1 MGVARVRAHRAFTL
15 IELLVVIAIIAILI
29 GLLLPAIQK
38 VLEAAARMKCQ
49 NNLKQL
55 GLAVHTYHDAN
66 GMTPYTRF
74 SKKGNDNKTWA
85 VYLLPYLEQTALY
98 RQWNPAKSYY
108 QMTPTFSIALD
119 VFICPTRPRRT
130 GVYIDPTA
138 STNPNSG
145 YYSGACSD
153 YATNVG
159 NGTPVS
165 SSGTEVMDNCPSQHG
180 CNASNYK
187 PGPFTNPTNTI
198 KSVTFNNISDG
209 LSNTLLIG
217 EKFIAATDFNTKG
230 PQWGQCG
237 SDDDCSVFDS
247 FDPEINNRVASAAFP
262 LNGNPYVDPPN
273 YGGVAVFGGYHPGVT
288 QFVMGDGRVVS
299 IQNSISG
306 TVLGY
311 LSCINDGNVVSIDF

>member
-1 MGVARVRAHRAFTL
+1 MCGRFSRRTRAFTL

-29 GLLLPAIQK
+29 GLLLPAVQK
-38 VLEAAARMKCQ
+38 VREAAARIKCA

-55 GLAVHTYHDAN
+55 GLAVHNYHDAN
-66 GMTPYTRF
+66 GMTPYTRS

-98 RQWNPAKSYY
+98 NQWNPAQSYY
-108 QMTPTFSIALD
+108 QMAKTFSVPVNA
-119 VFICPTRPRRT
+119 FICPSRPRST
-130 GVYIDPTA
+130 SVYIDPTA

-165 SSGTEVMDNCPSQHG
+165 ASGVETMDNCNNCTG
-180 CNASNYK
+180 YK
-187 PGPFTNPTNTI
+187 PGPFTSP
-198 KSVTFNNISDG
+198 SNIVKRVRFTDITDG
-209 LSNTLLIG
+209 MSNTLFIG

-230 PQWGQCG
+230 PQWGTCG

-247 FDPEINNRVASAAFP
+247 FDPEINNRVASAAYP
-262 LNGNPYVDPPN
+262 LNGNPFVDPPN
-273 YGGVAVFGGYHPGVT
+273 YGGVAVFGGYHTGVT
-288 QFVMGDGRVVS
+288 LFVMGDGRVASV
-299 IQNSISG
+299 QNSISG
-306 TVLGY
+306 TMLGY
-311 LSCINDGNVVSIDF
+311 LSCINDGNVVSVDF